1 MAMMAAAALVA
12 GTPVSAQRIIKDPH
26 ITAQEERMV
35 FKRWGNFM
43 PYPTYKKTW
52 TPFGWIKTGIQTNW
66 HYTMTWGNGAWLS
79 GKGGKSKYQGY
90 LNGPDMRP
98 LGPIGPQTQRMALNT
113 ILQETSSAHKKHSD
127 SLRNAALSEYA
138 NNSGLLSG
146 IDPLWLLYY
155 RRELRKLI
163 DYSQGSAADGLSERE
178 KQYLSETG
186 VTDWFDDEMM
196 RMQERLD
203 AAHGADMDRGGRVL
217 AYHRILKE
225 YRNVLG
231 KWNTQIEWAETL
243 LDMRD
248 SQNGTKT
255 VESAAFAARS
265 ARNEGEL
272 MDRIIN
278 EAANIR

>member
-1 MAMMAAAALVA
+1 MKKTMVMMIAAVLAACAPVA
-12 GTPVSAQRIIKDPH
+12 AQRTITDPY
-26 ITAQEERMV
+26 IRAQEERMV
-35 FKRWGNFM
+35 FKRWGNFL
-43 PYPTYKKTW
+43 PDPWYPW
-52 TPFGWIKTGIQTNW
+52 WAFGAQMSW
-66 HYTMTWGNGAWLS
+66 HHTRVWGWASVFSFMGPA
-79 GKGGKSKYQGY
+79 SKFERYR
-90 LNGPDMRP
+90 NGPDLRP

-113 ILQETSSAHKKHSD
+113 ALVETSSAHKKHSD

-138 NNSGLLSG
+138 NHSGLLSG
-146 IDPLWLLYY
+146 IDPMWLLYY
-155 RRELRKLI
+155 RKELRRLI
-163 DYSQGSAADGLSERE
+163 DYSPGSAADGLSERE

-203 AAHGADMDRGGRVL
+203 AAHDADMDRGSRLL

-231 KWNTQIEWAETL
+231 KWNTHIEWAEML
-243 LDMRD
+243 LDLRD
-248 SQNGTKT
+248 SHNRTKT
-255 VESAAFAARS
+255 VESAGFAARS